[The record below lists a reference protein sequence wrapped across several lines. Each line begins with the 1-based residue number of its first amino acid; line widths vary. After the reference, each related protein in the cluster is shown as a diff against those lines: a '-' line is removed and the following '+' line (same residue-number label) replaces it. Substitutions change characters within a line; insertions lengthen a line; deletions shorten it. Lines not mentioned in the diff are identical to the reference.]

1 MAAAGKVRPDVTE
14 AELAVLEVLWAAAGA
29 GAEAAPTIRDI
40 TDRLYPGKG
49 SAHYATVQKLL
60 DRLAGKGFVARAAGA
75 AGLAHRFRATV
86 ARDELVARRLRTVAD
101 RLCGGS
107 LTPLLT
113 HLVRAQPLKPEEIR
127 ALRSLIDSLDQDPPP
142 LQVNGRRRR
151 GK

>member
-29 GAEAAPTIRDI
+29 GADAGAGAGAAPTIRDI

-60 DRLAGKGFVARAAGA
+60 DRLAAKGFVARAPGA

-86 ARDELVARRLRTVAD
+86 ARDELVARRLRTV
-101 RLCGGS
+101 
-107 LTPLLT
+107 
-113 HLVRAQPLKPEEIR
+113 
-127 ALRSLIDSLDQDPPP
+127 
-142 LQVNGRRRR
+142 
-151 GK
+151 